1 MQSKA
6 LLFGFVA
13 AASAQTMDNGVPGA
27 EATPEATPAST
38 TIDTDVPL
46 VTADPSASMGALVNG
61 SLIDAGLAA
70 PSSSSNVTWSWFN
83 TTVTST
89 VVVAELV
96 TFCPAATTL
105 SFNGVE
111 YTATE
116 GETVTV
122 TNCPCTLT
130 TTLPTVTSTIC
141 PGSTGTG
148 AMPTAPANT
157 APANTAP
164 VVPPANNNAP
174 GSGGSGPASVPGVA
188 APSTYV
194 APSAP
199 TSGMVEVSGA
209 SSTRCALGMLVAA
222 AVVGVFSL

>member
-13 AASAQTMDNGVPGA
+13 AASAQTMDNGMPA
-27 EATPEATPAST
+27 AEATPAST

-70 PSSSSNVTWSWFN
+70 PSSSSSAGNVTWSWFN

-111 YTATE
+111 YTATD

-130 TTLPTVTSTIC
+130 TVSFSVTHPI
-141 PGSTGTG
+141 G
-148 AMPTAPANT
+148 
-157 APANTAP
+157 
-164 VVPPANNNAP
+164 
-174 GSGGSGPASVPGVA
+174 
-188 APSTYV
+188 
-194 APSAP
+194 
-199 TSGMVEVSGA
+199 
-209 SSTRCALGMLVAA
+209 LL
-222 AVVGVFSL
+222 

>member
-13 AASAQTMDNGVPGA
+13 AASAQTMDNGMPGA

-61 SLIDAGLAA
+61 SLIDVGLAA
-70 PSSSSNVTWSWFN
+70 PLSSSSPNVTWSWFN

-130 TTLPTVTSTIC
+130 TTLPTITSTIC

-157 APANTAP
+157 APVAP
-164 VVPPANNNAP
+164 PVNNNAP

-209 SSTRCALGMLVAA
+209 SPTRCALGLLVAA

>member
-13 AASAQTMDNGVPGA
+13 AASAQTMDNGMPA
-27 EATPEATPAST
+27 AEATPAST

-70 PSSSSNVTWSWFN
+70 PSSSSSAGNVTWSWFN

-111 YTATE
+111 YTATD

-130 TTLPTVTSTIC
+130 TTLPTITSTIC

-148 AMPTAPANT
+148 ALPT

-164 VVPPANNNAP
+164 VVPPVNNNAP

-199 TSGMVEVSGA
+199 TSGMIEVSGA
-209 SSTRCALGMLVAA
+209 SSFSSRSAFGVLVAA